1 MKRYIQQL
9 VRIYALIKIKEG
21 NTNYYYP
28 SNRLNFIK
36 KPIEKIEDE
45 VIFCQECHVI
55 SSNSTNLIKTKYI
68 HEILEFSPLP
78 HDEIRR

>member
-36 KPIEKIEDE
+36 KRSRKSGMKSFFARSATLYHPTRPI
-45 VIFCQECHVI
+45 
-55 SSNSTNLIKTKYI
+55 
-68 HEILEFSPLP
+68 
-78 HDEIRR
+78 